1 MLQLVRVKGCSQ
13 FPLCICRETVSGGG
27 AQLSPEDI
35 SKAQKLCK
43 YASSALEY
51 EDTPGA
57 IDYLTQALELLKTAK
72 H

>member
-1 MLQLVRVKGCSQ
+1 M
-13 FPLCICRETVSGGG
+13 SGGG